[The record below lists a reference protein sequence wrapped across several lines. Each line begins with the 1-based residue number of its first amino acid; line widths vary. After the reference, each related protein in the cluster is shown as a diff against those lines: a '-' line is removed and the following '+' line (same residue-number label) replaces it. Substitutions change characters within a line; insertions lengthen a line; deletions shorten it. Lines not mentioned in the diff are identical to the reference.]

1 MNFEGF
7 LTHYI
12 LNAPQMMWFLGA
24 GASRSAGMPSAT
36 DIIWDLK
43 RKYYCLKENQDI
55 TDNELSNEAIQKK
68 IQTYCDSAGCPAQ
81 WSEQEYAYYFKLV
94 FGDEAILHQKY
105 LEEKLNPSTISIN
118 SGHRILAA
126 LMAMKLCR
134 LIFTTNFDEV
144 IETSH
149 AFMTGEDLHAF
160 NLNGSYAALNALN
173 NEKFP
178 IYAKMHGDFR
188 YVEMKN
194 LPDQLKS
201 NDAEIEKCFINACS
215 RYGMIVV
222 GYSGRDIN
230 VMKAFDQA
238 LENDNAFP
246 KGLFWINSVQGVTFP
261 AVTELISKAKTKGI
275 NAYIIEADTFDSLLN
290 SIWKQVNN
298 KPAEFDKKI
307 RRSIFEI
314 PKIPKYSSAGN
325 LPLIRMNAFPISSM
339 PTTCR
344 AIETISPMT
353 MTEFSEKITGAKS
366 RAVMIKEQSIYAWGS
381 MEEIHKIIP
390 SGMIASSTIT
400 SIENKLNSFKQ
411 NTLINAFYNRALSV
425 AVIMNKPLKLRRRK
439 ERFYAVVSTLHDNF
453 KSIEPILKK
462 GLATYNFP
470 TQKMVEPQKLAG
482 AVPGVQNAYWME
494 CVEISIE
501 KIDGKFYL
509 LLTPDI
515 WIEPAIKRK
524 DARDFITEKKKNRYN
539 RVQNTMLDAWKTILL
554 GLDKQVTLKVFQDD
568 EPNNAVFSLDTTS
581 AYTYRQTNE

>member
-1 MNFEGF
+1 
-7 LTHYI
+7 
-12 LNAPQMMWFLGA
+12 
-24 GASRSAGMPSAT
+24 
-36 DIIWDLK
+36 
-43 RKYYCLKENQDI
+43 
-55 TDNELSNEAIQKK
+55 
-68 IQTYCDSAGCPAQ
+68 
-81 WSEQEYAYYFKLV
+81 
-94 FGDEAILHQKY
+94 
-105 LEEKLNPSTISIN
+105 
-118 SGHRILAA
+118 
-126 LMAMKLCR
+126 
-134 LIFTTNFDEV
+134 
-144 IETSH
+144 
-149 AFMTGEDLHAF
+149 
-160 NLNGSYAALNALN
+160 
-173 NEKFP
+173 
-178 IYAKMHGDFR
+178 
-188 YVEMKN
+188 
-194 LPDQLKS
+194 
-201 NDAEIEKCFINACS
+201 
-215 RYGMIVV
+215 
-222 GYSGRDIN
+222 
-230 VMKAFDQA
+230 
-238 LENDNAFP
+238 
-246 KGLFWINSVQGVTFP
+246 
-261 AVTELISKAKTKGI
+261 
-275 NAYIIEADTFDSLLN
+275 
-290 SIWKQVNN
+290 
-298 KPAEFDKKI
+298 
-307 RRSIFEI
+307 
-314 PKIPKYSSAGN
+314 
-325 LPLIRMNAFPISSM
+325 
-339 PTTCR
+339 
-344 AIETISPMT
+344 
-353 MTEFSEKITGAKS
+353 
-366 RAVMIKEQSIYAWGS
+366 